1 MAQISVMMNQLGVW
15 SGPRRQNVH
24 IDINAVLLGVTALA
38 LAFLPLPVVALL
50 AAGAA
55 AGILLLRW
63 PWLIWLGIAVAMPF
77 ASSIKVGPLSLTDFG
92 VIGAMLL
99 WFIDGV
105 RRRTLRLSWSPVL
118 STLSAY
124 IFAQLCAALNA
135 PNLGEAAAEVV
146 KWLEVLILILLI
158 RQMVPKRQV
167 GWLVAAIIVGGVTQ
181 SLLGLY
187 QFVYGIGPE
196 WFAIFGRFMRA
207 SGTFRQP
214 NPFAGYLG
222 LILPVPVS
230 LCLWALGQTRQSAT
244 AKRRWWMLVAAIAN
258 GAAALLIA
266 GGLLA
271 SWSRGGWLGAAAAM
285 IAVVGLRSR
294 RSMAL
299 LWATVLVAVVTLLA
313 GANLAADFADDAL
326 GESPTS
332 RPLMALTARFA
343 NVPAYFGLNNGGLNA
358 ALKEPVNDDNF
369 AIIERLAHWSAAL
382 QMWSQAPWLGVG
394 PGNYA
399 TLYPAI
405 IAQDTQLLRWPNP
418 LGHAHNIY
426 LNILAENG
434 LVGLASYS
442 LFWVVAAGWL
452 WRKSR
457 LLAHKQT
464 AHASWNQA
472 LALGVIGVVAHLSI
486 HNVVDN
492 LFVQGNYLLIGFW
505 LALFDDD

>member
-77 ASSIKVGPLSLTDFG
+77 ASSIKVGPLSLTDIG

-271 SWSRGGWLGAAAAM
+271 SWSRGGWLGAAPRRLFFKRFTTRLS
-285 IAVVGLRSR
+285 GSR
-294 RSMAL
+294 L
-299 LWATVLVAVVTLLA
+299 
-313 GANLAADFADDAL
+313 
-326 GESPTS
+326 
-332 RPLMALTARFA
+332 
-343 NVPAYFGLNNGGLNA
+343 
-358 ALKEPVNDDNF
+358 
-369 AIIERLAHWSAAL
+369 
-382 QMWSQAPWLGVG
+382 
-394 PGNYA
+394 
-399 TLYPAI
+399 
-405 IAQDTQLLRWPNP
+405 
-418 LGHAHNIY
+418 
-426 LNILAENG
+426 
-434 LVGLASYS
+434 
-442 LFWVVAAGWL
+442 VAAG
-452 WRKSR
+452 R
-457 LLAHKQT
+457 LFCARR
-464 AHASWNQA
+464 
-472 LALGVIGVVAHLSI
+472 
-486 HNVVDN
+486 
-492 LFVQGNYLLIGFW
+492 
-505 LALFDDD
+505 